1 MKVTPFTRDLLKAYR
16 EEKAK
21 QKQAE
26 QQRPVETAPK

>member
-1 MKVTPFTRDLLKAYR
+1 MKFTPFTRDLLKAYR

-26 QQRPVETAPK
+26 QPQPTETAAK